1 MARSKKKN
9 LSTET
14 NGFGTQTEKSRSEYL
29 ERCILVR
36 GSEWGYF
43 DNAKHL
49 FFWLYNI
56 KQLIFSHFNTNI
68 KKFVVTLFFSHKQ
81 TNHTLKGE
89 MSMLGLCL
97 LSQRGFFGHFP
108 TIRDYFKTS
117 EEWGRY
123 PKAAEDFRKLSKM
136 SEGCRRCP
144 NTAEDVQRLPK
155 MSSETAKD
163 VHRLMTDD
171 IWRLPQIWLV

>member
-1 MARSKKKN
+1 M
-9 LSTET
+9 L
-14 NGFGTQTEKSRSEYL
+14 
-29 ERCILVR
+29 IR

-43 DNAKHL
+43 DNTKHL

-56 KQLIFSHFNTNI
+56 KQLIFCHFNTNI

-89 MSMLGLCL
+89 ISMLGLCL

-123 PKAAEDFRKLSKM
+123 PKTVK
-136 SEGCRRCP
+136 
-144 NTAEDVQRLPK
+144 DVWRLPK
-155 MSSETAKD
+155 MSKDCRRCPKTAED
-163 VHRLMTDD
+163 VHWDCQRC
-171 IWRLPQIWLV
+171 PQTYDRRYLKTTADLACITHNNSILRALLQRGFTNRDHLERIY

>member
-1 MARSKKKN
+1 MKV
-9 LSTET
+9 LFTLL
-14 NGFGTQTEKSRSEYL
+14 G
-29 ERCILVR
+29 

-43 DNAKHL
+43 DNTKHL
-49 FFWLYNI
+49 FFLLYNI

-68 KKFVVTLFFSHKQ
+68 KKFVVTLSFPHKQ

-89 MSMLGLCL
+89 IFILGLCL

-123 PKAAEDFRKLSKM
+123 PVTLFPSSWSQAFFAFMERDFLISFLPRGAFLIWEPIMADRQVKLWLW
-136 SEGCRRCP
+136 RIQAFP
-144 NTAEDVQRLPK
+144 LA
-155 MSSETAKD
+155 
-163 VHRLMTDD
+163 DD
-171 IWRLPQIWLV
+171 CTISCSN

>member
-1 MARSKKKN
+1 MWTLCPACKCNSLQN
-9 LSTET
+9 VSLW
-14 NGFGTQTEKSRSEYL
+14 
-29 ERCILVR
+29 VMR

-43 DNAKHL
+43 DNTKHL

-89 MSMLGLCL
+89 ISMLGLCL

-155 MSSETAKD
+155 MSTETAKD